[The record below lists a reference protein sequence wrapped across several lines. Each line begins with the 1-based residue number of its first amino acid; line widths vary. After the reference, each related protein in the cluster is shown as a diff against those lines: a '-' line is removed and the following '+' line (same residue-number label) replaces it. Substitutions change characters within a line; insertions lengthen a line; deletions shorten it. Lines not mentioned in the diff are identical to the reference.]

1 MLLSLLFLAFMIWL
15 GVKLSWGLMKIL
27 AFVAVI
33 GLLAVF
39 AAYIVLP
46 VLALAALAGGGYLLF
61 HHA

>member
-1 MLLSLLFLAFMIWL
+1 MILSLLFLAFMIWL
-15 GVKLSWGLMKIL
+15 GIKLSWGLMKIL

-39 AAYIVLP
+39 AAYVVLP

-61 HHA
+61 HRV